1 MAASPTNT
9 GTASG
14 AALYRRLLG
23 YIGPLWWAFL
33 LSVLG
38 YLMYGAATASF
49 GLVIEIVLSSMNGGT
64 AGEGQQAAALSGGFF
79 DQIAAP
85 LKELVAAGDAQLLIP
100 LLLMG
105 VVLLRTVGGFL
116 GVYFM
121 SIVAWRV
128 VHRLRCEIVAA
139 FLRLPLGYHDR
150 QTSGHLLSTVT
161 FNVTQITAAI
171 SDSLTVMLR
180 EGAVVVWLVAT
191 LLLLNWK
198 LTLIFVAITPLISGV
213 VVLASRYF
221 RRYSK
226 RIQASMGDVTQVLA
240 ETLKGLKVIRSFG
253 ARRQITDRFTDA
265 SERNTRQNLKL
276 ALTAAI
282 SAPIVHMLV
291 SAAIAFLI
299 WLALD
304 PDALTS
310 MPPERFVN
318 FIVTASMLMKPVRQ
332 TSKVN
337 ADIQKGLA
345 AAASIFEI
353 LDEPAERDSGTL
365 VRERVEGRVEFQQ
378 VGFAYDG
385 SAEPVL
391 TDVNLVCEPGQTVA
405 IVGKSGSGKTTLVN
419 LIPRFYELRTG
430 RILIDGVP
438 HSDYTLDSL
447 RHQIALVSQ
456 QVVLFNGSVRDNVAY
471 GELKGASDAAI
482 AEALQ
487 RAHADE
493 FIRELPQ
500 GLDTVVGDDGLLLS
514 GGQRQRL
521 AIARA
526 LLKDA
531 PILVLDEATSALDTA
546 SERHIQD
553 ALDTLMRGRTTFV
566 IAHRLSTI
574 EKADLIVVMEKGRIV
589 ETGTHQGLLA
599 RGGAYAA
606 LHRMQFAD
614 VAEEGA

>member
-1 MAASPTNT
+1 MAAAPTSS
-9 GTASG
+9 GTPTG

-33 LSVLG
+33 LSVVG
-38 YLMYGAATASF
+38 YLLYGAATASF
-49 GLVIEIVLSSMNGGT
+49 GLVIEIVLSSMTGGT
-64 AGEGQQAAALSGGFF
+64 GGSEPVAALSSGGLF

-85 LKELVAAGDAQLLIP
+85 LKELVASGNAQFLIP

-139 FLRLPLGYHDR
+139 FLRLPLAYHDR

-180 EGAVVVWLVAT
+180 EGAVVVWLVIT
-191 LLLLNWK
+191 LLLLDWK

-213 VVLASRYF
+213 VVFASRYF

-226 RIQASMGDVTQVLA
+226 RIQASMGDVTQVLS

-253 ARRQITDRFTDA
+253 ARQQISDRFTAA
-265 SERNTRQNLKL
+265 SDRNTRQNLKL

-304 PDALTS
+304 PEALSS
-310 MPPERFVN
+310 MSPERFVN

-353 LDEPAERDSGTL
+353 LDEPGEKDTGTL

-378 VGFAYDG
+378 VGFAYGDE
-385 SAEPVL
+385 AVL
-391 TDVNLVCEPGQTVA
+391 EGIDLACAPGQTVA

-419 LIPRFYELRTG
+419 LVPRFYELRSG

-447 RHQIALVSQ
+447 RHQVALVSQ
-456 QVVLFNGSVRDNVAY
+456 QVVLFNGSIRDNVAY
-471 GELKGASDAAI
+471 GELAGASDAAI
-482 AEALQ
+482 EQALQ

-493 FIRELPQ
+493 FIRALPN
-500 GLDTVVGDDGLLLS
+500 GLDTLVGDDGLLLS

-531 PILVLDEATSALDTA
+531 PILILDEATSALDTA

-574 EKADLIVVMEKGRIV
+574 EKADLIVVMDKGHIV

-599 RGGAYAA
+599 KGGAYAA

-614 VAEEGA
+614 LADREEGP

>member
-1 MAASPTNT
+1 MAPSPTT
-9 GTASG
+9 TATTASG

-33 LSVLG
+33 LSVVG
-38 YLMYGAATASF
+38 YLLYGAATASF
-49 GLVIEIVLSSMNGGT
+49 GLVIEIVLSSMNGGSSDAEQVAT
-64 AGEGQQAAALSGGFF
+64 LSGGLF
-79 DQIAAP
+79 DQVAAP
-85 LKELVAAGDAQLLIP
+85 LKALVAAGDAQLVIP
-100 LLLMG
+100 MLLMG
-105 VVLLRTVGGFL
+105 VVLVRTVGGFL

-128 VHRLRCEIVAA
+128 VHRLRGEIVAA

-150 QTSGHLLSTVT
+150 QASGHLLSTVT

-180 EGAVVVWLVAT
+180 EGAVVIALVIT
-191 LLLLNWK
+191 LLMLDWK

-213 VVLASRYF
+213 VVFASRYF

-253 ARRQITDRFTDA
+253 ARRQITEKFAAA

-291 SAAIAFLI
+291 SAAIAFLV

-304 PDALTS
+304 PDALTTMS
-310 MPPERFVN
+310 PERFVN

-345 AAASIFEI
+345 AAASIFGI
-353 LDEPAERDSGTL
+353 LDEPAERDTGTL
-365 VRERVEGRVEFQQ
+365 VRERVEGRVEFQH
-378 VGFAYDG
+378 VGFAYGDG
-385 SAEPVL
+385 AEPVL
-391 TDVNLVCEPGQTVA
+391 DDVNLVCEPGQTVA

-430 RILIDGVP
+430 TILIDGVP
-438 HSDYTLDSL
+438 HGDYALDSL
-447 RHQIALVSQ
+447 RHQVALVSQ
-456 QVVLFNGSVRDNVAY
+456 QVVLFNGSIRDNVAY
-471 GELKGASDAAI
+471 GELAGASDAAI
-482 AEALQ
+482 GQALQ

-531 PILVLDEATSALDTA
+531 PILILDEATSALDTA

-574 EKADLIVVMEKGRIV
+574 EKADVIVVMEKGRIV
-589 ETGTHQGLLA
+589 ETGTHQGLLS

-606 LHRMQFAD
+606 LHRMQFAET
-614 VAEEGA
+614 AEEGA